1 MSSVFEDVAAKAL
14 RLSAAERARL
24 VDELIRSLDGEP
36 EGIPEE
42 IAAAWEEEIARR
54 VDEMEAGRVK
64 WVSEEEVKAATRAI
78 LDAHRK

>member
-1 MSSVFEDVAAKAL
+1 MASVFEDVAAKAL